1 MSPELLSWMSP
12 ELLNWVVI
20 PAVKT
25 AVILAI
31 VLTIVA
37 YATLLERK
45 VLAYIQARVGP
56 NRAGP
61 KAILQP
67 LADGFKL
74 MSKEDLVPDGAMR
87 FLHLLAPILIMV
99 PALAIFAFIP
109 MGDTTTLFGLL
120 EEPVP
125 IFVADLNVA
134 VLFVIGFA
142 GLGLYGVVLGGWAS
156 NSKYSLLGALRSAA
170 QIVSYEVPQALAL
183 IGVLVLAG
191 SMSLVRIVEA
201 QREMGVWFAF
211 PGFLAFFIY
220 FVCGVAETNRNPFDL
235 PECESELVNGY
246 FTEYSGVKFA
256 LFYMAEYANILV
268 VSCLST
274 ILFLGGWL
282 PPFPSL
288 AVWQHL
294 PSLPLFWFLAKVFVF
309 IFFYIWVRA
318 TFPRYR
324 FDQLMGLMWKW
335 MLPLALAN
343 LILLALVKL
352 WLLK

>member
-1 MSPELLSWMSP
+1 MGLALMGLVLVFGSLRLTAIAAGQGELLFGFLPAWGG
-12 ELLNWVVI
+12 VVQ
-20 PAVKT
+20 PVGFVLFLT
-25 AVILAI
+25 AV
-31 VLTIVA
+31 
-37 YATLLERK
+37 
-45 VLAYIQARVGP
+45 
-56 NRAGP
+56 
-61 KAILQP
+61 
-67 LADGFKL
+67 F
-74 MSKEDLVPDGAMR
+74 
-87 FLHLLAPILIMV
+87 
-99 PALAIFAFIP
+99 
-109 MGDTTTLFGLL
+109 
-120 EEPVP
+120 
-125 IFVADLNVA
+125 
-134 VLFVIGFA
+134 
-142 GLGLYGVVLGGWAS
+142 
-156 NSKYSLLGALRSAA
+156 
-170 QIVSYEVPQALAL
+170 
-183 IGVLVLAG
+183 
-191 SMSLVRIVEA
+191 
-201 QREMGVWFAF
+201 
-211 PGFLAFFIY
+211 
-220 FVCGVAETNRNPFDL
+220 AETNRNPFDL

>member
-1 MSPELLSWMSP
+1 MSAGLLGWMSP
-12 ELLNWVVI
+12 ALLNWVVI
-20 PAVKT
+20 PALKT
-25 AVILAI
+25 AFVLAV

-37 YATLLERK
+37 YATLMERK

-74 MSKEDLVPDGAMR
+74 MGKEDLVPDGAMR
-87 FLHLLAPILIMV
+87 FLHFLAPLLIMV
-99 PALAIFAFIP
+99 PALAIFALIP
-109 MGDTTTLFGLL
+109 LGDSTTLFGLL
-120 EEPVP
+120 KEPIP
-125 IFVADLNVA
+125 IYVTDLNVA
-134 VLFVIGFA
+134 VLFIVGFA
-142 GLGLYGVVLGGWAS
+142 GLGLYGVILGGWAS

-183 IGVLVLAG
+183 VSVLVLAG

-256 LFYMAEYANILV
+256 LFYMGEYANMVV
-268 VSCLST
+268 VSSVATLF
-274 ILFLGGWL
+274 FLGGWL

-288 AVWQHL
+288 SIWQHL
-294 PSLPLFWFLAKVFVF
+294 PSLPVFWFVAKILGFLFV
-309 IFFYIWVRA
+309 YIWVRA

-335 MLPLALAN
+335 MLPLALGN
-343 LILLALVKL
+343 LMLLALVKVL
-352 WLLK
+352 VLS